1 MTLPPQRTILHGDM
15 DAFYAS
21 VEQRDRPEFAGRPVI
36 VAGLGNR
43 GVVSAASYEARV
55 FGVHSAMP
63 TARARQLCPDG
74 HFVRGR
80 MSVYGEV
87 SAQIRKVF
95 SEYTPLVEPLS
106 LDEAFLDVT
115 GSQALFGDG
124 ETIAERIRADVRN
137 ETRLTISVGVAGSK
151 FVAKVASDL
160 DKPDGLTVVPPGT
173 ELEFLGRL
181 PIARLWG
188 VGPRQQ
194 KRLVDLGYRQIS
206 DLQALDPA
214 KMESLFGVAGGEHY
228 YRLCRGIDERP
239 VESARQA
246 KSISHEI
253 TFEQDLTL
261 REHCHRVLLE
271 LSAQVGRRLRQNSL
285 AGLVVRIKVRD
296 PNFTTCTRQRKLG
309 RSTADDQVIYRS
321 VIELFDSV
329 RRTMAPVR
337 LLGVAVAD
345 LRGDE
350 APTQGGLFDRG
361 DLDRSAEILVAMD
374 KIRDRFGE
382 GAIRHGM

>member
-1 MTLPPQRTILHGDM
+1 MTPPPQRTILHADM

-21 VEQRDRPEFAGRPVI
+21 VEQRDRPELAGHPVI
-36 VAGLGNR
+36 VGGLGNR
-43 GVVSAASYEARV
+43 GVVSAASYEARA

-80 MSVYGEV
+80 MSAYAEV
-87 SAQIRKVF
+87 STQIRRIF

-124 ETIAERIRADVRN
+124 RRIAERIRADVRA
-137 ETRLTISVGVAGSK
+137 ESRLTISVGVASSK
-151 FVAKVASDL
+151 YVAKVASDL
-160 DKPDGLTVVPPGT
+160 EKPDGLTVVAPGT
-173 ELEFLGRL
+173 EVEFLAPL

-194 KRLVDLGYRQIS
+194 KRLTDLGYHRIV
-206 DLQALDPA
+206 DLQALDKPQ
-214 KMESLFGVAGGEHY
+214 MEDLFGTSGAEHY
-228 YRLCRGIDERP
+228 YSLCRGIDDRP
-239 VESARQA
+239 VEASRRA

-253 TFEQDLTL
+253 TFERDLTL
-261 REHCHRVLLE
+261 RQHCHKVMLE
-271 LSAQVGRRLRQNSL
+271 LSTQVGRRLRQNALKGS
-285 AGLVVRIKVRD
+285 VVRIKVRD
-296 PNFTTCTRQRKLG
+296 PDFTTRTRQHKLRG
-309 RSTADDQVIYRS
+309 PTADDQLIYRTA
-321 VIELFDSV
+321 VDLFGQV
-329 RRTMAPVR
+329 RETMAPVR
-337 LLGVAVAD
+337 LLGVAVAELGAD
-345 LRGDE
+345 A

-361 DLDRSAEILVAMD
+361 DLDRSSEILAAMD

-382 GAIRHGM
+382 GSIRHGM